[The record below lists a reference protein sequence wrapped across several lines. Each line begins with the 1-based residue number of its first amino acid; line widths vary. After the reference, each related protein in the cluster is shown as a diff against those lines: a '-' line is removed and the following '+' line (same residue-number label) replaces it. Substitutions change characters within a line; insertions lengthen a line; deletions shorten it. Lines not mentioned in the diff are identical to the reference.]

1 MTSPYQDLQILG
13 LSSNQATVYLALAR
27 SGQSRAGEIIKRTSM
42 HRNLVYVALQELIE
56 RNLVASNKI
65 KGIAAF
71 KTLSFARLLEE
82 PRHKERLAK
91 RLAEDMARIAH
102 RATSAQEI
110 VVHEGIDE
118 LRRYLIGTYDRTP
131 SRSLIRYLGFSSH
144 WNDIIERDMEDQLI
158 RTHLDKKIQMRAI
171 AKSLT
176 QEQQRYARRTKGFS
190 LFRISPIVSDETN
203 EIEILDD
210 RISIRLFASPFFVV
224 EIVNK
229 ELAKNYQNYFD
240 SLWRITKRG
249 S

>member
-1 MTSPYQDLQILG
+1 
-13 LSSNQATVYLALAR
+13 
-27 SGQSRAGEIIKRTSM
+27 M
-42 HRNLVYVALQELIE
+42 HRNLVYVALQELVE
-56 RNLVASNKI
+56 RNLVASSKI
-65 KGIAAF
+65 KGIAVF

-102 RATSAQEI
+102 RATSQQEI
-110 VVHEGIDE
+110 VVYEGIDE
-118 LRRYLIGTYDRTP
+118 LQRYLINTYDRVP
-131 SRSLIRYLGFSSH
+131 SHSLIRYLGFSPH
-144 WNDIIERDMEDQLI
+144 WNDIIERDVEDQLI
-158 RTHLDKKIQMRAI
+158 RTHRDKEIQMRAM

-176 QEQQRYARRTKGFS
+176 PEQKRYAKRTKGFS
-190 LFRISPIVSDETN
+190 VFRTSPLVSDETN

-240 SLWRITKRG
+240 SLWRMTRRE